1 MYDKEFETM
10 GNEIWTKNKIEPQH
24 IHQMLIIL
32 IKRIKDSKD
41 FKGEGW
47 GYVFSTGIT
56 VQSFITSES
65 GNQILQFQKKN
76 RAIDWVLTWIF
87 SSFKDQI
94 TTVKT

>member
-1 MYDKEFETM
+1 MKSSKTM

-56 VQSFITSES
+56 LQSFITSES
-65 GNQILQFQKKN
+65 GNQILQFQKKTGQLIEYLLESS
-76 RAIDWVLTWIF
+76 AVLRI
-87 SSFKDQI
+87 K
-94 TTVKT
+94 